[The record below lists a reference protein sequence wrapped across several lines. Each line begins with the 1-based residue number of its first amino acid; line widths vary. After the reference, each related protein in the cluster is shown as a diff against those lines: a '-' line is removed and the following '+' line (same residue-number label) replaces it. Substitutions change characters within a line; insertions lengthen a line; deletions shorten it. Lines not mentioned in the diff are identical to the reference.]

1 MMELSELKD
10 ELRREARGA
19 VARMTGE
26 AKAQASDLICA
37 HLNASAWVREASC
50 IMLFDALGDEPDGTG
65 VATVA
70 LRSGKTVCYPRID
83 WDQRALTPVAVDTHE
98 FPRASFRHGVREP
111 TDGREVAPEELDLV
125 IVPGVAFDA
134 RGARLG
140 RGGGYY
146 DRFLGELLEKVE
158 IRVGRRA
165 HAVGVCFDCQR
176 VERVVMEAH
185 DVCVDAVVTEKGV
198 FHGLE

>member
-1 MMELSELKD
+1 MEPSDLKD
-10 ELRREARGA
+10 ELRREVRGA
-19 VARMTGE
+19 IGLMTGE
-26 AKAQASDLICA
+26 AKGAASDQICG
-37 HLNASAWVREASC
+37 LLMASGWVREAGC
-50 IMLFDALGDEPDGTG
+50 LMVFEALGDEPDLT
-65 VATVA
+65 A
-70 LRSGKTVCYPRID
+70 LASAALAGGKTVCYPRID
-83 WDQRALTPVAVDTHE
+83 WERRVLSPIAVETHAY
-98 FPRASFRHGVREP
+98 PRAAFRHGVKEP
-111 TDGREVAPEELDLV
+111 TEGREVAPEELDLV